1 MRLALLVPR
10 VPRVPPE
17 LAQLVPQVLPE
28 LLAQL
33 ELMVPQVLQE
43 LVLLELQEQ
52 RVSLELVVLP
62 ELRAQE

>member
-1 MRLALLVPR
+1 M
-10 VPRVPPE
+10 
-17 LAQLVPQVLPE
+17 PE

-43 LVLLELQEQ
+43 LVLLELQEK

-62 ELRAQE
+62 ELRAPE